1 MENNYTQNSLTGEI
15 IISPERLSSL
25 IEEKKYQQLKE
36 ILTLLPPPDL
46 AELFDE
52 LDEKNHILLFR
63 LLHKE
68 QAAEVFVW
76 LDSDLQKNLID
87 SFSDKELSGVLD
99 ELYID
104 DTVDLIEEMP
114 AMVVKRILKQ
124 SSKENREDI
133 NRILRYPGDSA
144 GSLMTTE
151 YVRLNQ
157 NMTVEEALKHIR
169 SVAIDKET
177 IYTCYVTEKDKR
189 LIGIVTAK
197 RLLLAEPDT
206 LLSEIMDTNVIK
218 LHTHEDR
225 EEAAAKFDKYG
236 FIAMPV
242 VDSEGRLVGIITID
256 DALEVLKEESEE
268 DFAKMAAITPS
279 EEPYLKTDVFSIWK
293 ARIPWLLI
301 LMISST
307 LSSAILTGFES
318 ALPAVLVLFIP
329 MIMGTAGNSGG
340 QSSVTVIRGIS
351 LSELELSDLFR
362 VFWKELR
369 VGILCSLSVGV
380 ATFLKVWLID
390 GLLLANSAV
399 NLTVA
404 LTVSLSLS
412 MTIILAKIIGAVL
425 PLLAKKIGLDPAV
438 MASPLIT
445 TLVDAVSLV
454 VYFFV
459 ASRVM
464 NL

>member
-1 MENNYTQNSLTGEI
+1 MENNYIENSLTGEI
-15 IISPERLSSL
+15 FISPERLSSL
-25 IEEKKYQQLKE
+25 IEEKKYQELRE
-36 ILTLLPPPDL
+36 AVSLLAPPDL
-46 AELFDE
+46 AELFGE

-63 LLHKE
+63 LLQKE
-68 QAAEVFVW
+68 QAAEMFVW
-76 LDSDLQKNLID
+76 LDADLQENLIGL
-87 SFSDKELSGVLD
+87 FSDKELSGVLD

-104 DTVDLIEEMP
+104 DTVELIEEMP
-114 AMVVKRILKQ
+114 AMVVKRILKH
-124 SSKENREDI
+124 STKENREDI
-133 NRILRYPGDSA
+133 NRILRYPKDSA

-151 YVRLNQ
+151 YVRFNQ
-157 NMTVEEALKHIR
+157 NMTVEEALIHIR

-197 RLLLAEPDT
+197 RLLLADPDT
-206 LLSEIMDTNVIK
+206 RLGDIMDTNVIK

-242 VDSEGRLVGIITID
+242 VDSDGRLVGIITID
-256 DALEVLKEESEE
+256 DAIEVLKEESEE
-268 DFAKMAAITPS
+268 DFAKMAAITPG
-279 EEPYLKTDVFSIWK
+279 ETPYLKTDVFSIWK

-307 LSSAILTGFES
+307 LSSAILGGFES

-351 LSELELSDLFR
+351 LSELEISDLLR
-362 VFWKELR
+362 VLWKELR
-369 VGILCSLSVGV
+369 VGILCALSVGV

-390 GLLLANSAV
+390 GLLLANADV
-399 NLTVA
+399 TLMVA
-404 LTVSLSLS
+404 LTVAVSLSL
-412 MTIILAKIIGAVL
+412 TIILAKTIGATL

-459 ASRVM
+459 ARNMV
-464 NL
+464 

>member
-15 IISPERLSSL
+15 VISPERLSSL

-68 QAAEVFVW
+68 HAAEVFVW
-76 LDSDLQKNLID
+76 LDSDFQKNLID
-87 SFSDKELSGVLD
+87 SFSDKELSSVLD

-114 AMVVKRILKQ
+114 AMVVKRIIKQ

-133 NRILRYPGDSA
+133 NKILRYPKDSA

-157 NMTVEEALKHIR
+157 NMTVEEALIHIR

-177 IYTCYVTEKDKR
+177 IYTCYVTESDKK

-197 RLLLAEPDT
+197 RLLLADPDT
-206 LLSEIMDTNVIK
+206 PLAEIMDTNVIK

-279 EEPYLKTDVFSIWK
+279 EAPYLKTDVFSIWR

-351 LSELELSDLFR
+351 LSELEISDLLR
-362 VFWKELR
+362 VVWKELR
-369 VGILCSLSVGV
+369 VGILCSVSVGV

-404 LTVSLSLS
+404 LTVALSLSL
-412 MTIILAKIIGAVL
+412 TIILAKIIGATL

-459 ASRVM
+459 ARNIL